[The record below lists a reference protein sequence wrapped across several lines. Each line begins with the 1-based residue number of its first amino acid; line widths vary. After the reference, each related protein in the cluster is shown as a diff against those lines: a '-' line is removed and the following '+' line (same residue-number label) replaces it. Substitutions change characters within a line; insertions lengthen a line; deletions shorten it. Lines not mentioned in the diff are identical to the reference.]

1 MNDLLR
7 QELHDEGIKY
17 AEMIQNLTNKAE
29 RRISALNKN
38 SRGKSSKS
46 FIKQNSKKI
55 SVKRGWSNQAD
66 LDWDEDK
73 KQVKAI
79 THEWHQ
85 LAKMLIQLFSNVEI
99 FKAKL

>member
-7 QELHDEGIKY
+7 KELHDESIKY

-46 FIKQNSKKI
+46 FIK
-55 SVKRGWSNQAD
+55 
-66 LDWDEDK
+66 
-73 KQVKAI
+73 
-79 THEWHQ
+79 
-85 LAKMLIQLFSNVEI
+85 
-99 FKAKL
+99 